1 MKKLCEAKDDNYLLP
16 GEEPTEEQ
24 MKGSKQ
30 KRKEND
36 KKNVS
41 REAEVHSGQ
50 LMATNKLQLS
60 IVKVHHFFKALFYG
74 FLKQVCWSA
83 HWQILWTLL
92 PFLLW
97 LMTPR
102 GLERTQS

>member
-50 LMATNKLQLS
+50 LMATKLQLS
-60 IVKVHHFFKALFYG
+60 K
-74 FLKQVCWSA
+74 
-83 HWQILWTLL
+83 
-92 PFLLW
+92 
-97 LMTPR
+97 
-102 GLERTQS
+102 